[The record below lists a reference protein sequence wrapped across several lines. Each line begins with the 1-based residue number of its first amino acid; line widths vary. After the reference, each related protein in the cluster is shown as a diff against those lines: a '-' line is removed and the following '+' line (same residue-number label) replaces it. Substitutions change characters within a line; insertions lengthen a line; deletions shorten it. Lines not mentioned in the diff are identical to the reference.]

1 MVKLKPSKVGP
12 KVKKAG
18 AKAAGKP
25 KAAPA
30 RYIKP
35 PGKFTGPYAPKGEY
49 NYLPASLG
57 DIDGGR
63 LKAGA

>member
-35 PGKFTGPYAPKGEY
+35 PGKFTGDYAPRGRLGYK
-49 NYLPASLG
+49 PASMG
-57 DIDGGR
+57 RTGR
-63 LKAGA
+63 LAAGA